1 MQYPEDHVLSI
12 VDTLDDVQAAVAAL
26 TGGGFLRS
34 EITLLHGPAAA
45 DQLGATTGRT
55 GLADLA
61 MRLVASIGLPNDETK
76 VKDVYEQALR
86 DGKFV
91 VLVAAPTEERK
102 ALAGQ
107 VLRAHGG
114 QFINFMGRFLI
125 EDMPRES

>member
-1 MQYPEDHVLSI
+1 MPYPEDHVLSI
-12 VDTLDDVQAAVAAL
+12 VDTVDDVHAAVAAL

-45 DQLGATTGRT
+45 DRLGATTGRT

-61 MRLVASIGLPNDETK
+61 MRLVASIGLPNDETN
-76 VKDVYEQALR
+76 VKDAYEKALR

-114 QFINFMGRFLI
+114 RFINFMGHFLI

>member
-1 MQYPEDHVLSI
+1 VLSI